1 MNLADLPQNAIRV
14 WLESMSQSRVPSASS
29 ALLPA
34 SERLSD
40 RQQAC
45 LHLAAQG
52 LASRQIAGRLGL
64 SARTVDD
71 HILLAC
77 RNLGV
82 RTRIQAVALLASK
95 GRRDQEPRSFL
106 P

>member
-1 MNLADLPQNAIRV
+1 MNLADLPQDAIRV
-14 WLESMSQSRVPSASS
+14 WLESMPQSSVHSVSSASH
-29 ALLPA
+29 PA
-34 SERLSD
+34 SGRLSD

-52 LASRQIAGRLGL
+52 LGSRQIAGRLGL

-82 RTRIQAVALLASK
+82 RTRIQAVALLASEA
-95 GRRDQEPRSFL
+95 RRDQEPRNFL